1 MHDPVST
8 PDGYLFERAAIEVGL
23 LLGTPINGMK
33 HSFVDAMVYWDGF
46 LLGPMIVHGTSTP
59 LQDPL
64 SDDLVRC
71 RVMD

>member
-8 PDGYLFERAAIEVGL
+8 PDGYLFERAAIEVGNHVIELGL

-46 LLGPMIVHGTSTP
+46 LLGP
-59 LQDPL
+59 Q
-64 SDDLVRC
+64 RY
-71 RVMD
+71 